1 MRQAKPQEIIFK
13 ANQVLHQLIFD
24 LVEKVNLG
32 GHLYPLINKAK
43 KIKAS
48 FILGKYSLNFSILL
62 RFIYTWINKTL
73 KLDWCN
79 TCRMLIVGV
88 ISWCKGSFMPCIL
101 PSNTLKLYTQ
111 KHHKYIIYS
120 IFNDFIEIYSFTTN
134 NFLFI
139 MLKKYF
145 RIVPTR
151 LPKYIQ
157 NIKTDIECFSCWSRT
172 TTMWGQVFY

>member
-73 KLDWCN
+73 KLEWCK

-88 ISWCKGSFMPCIL
+88 ISWCKGSFMSLML

-111 KHHKYIIYS
+111 KHHKYITYS
-120 IFNDFIEIYSFTTN
+120 IFNDFIEIYSFPTN

-139 MLKKYF
+139 MLEKYF

-157 NIKTDIECFSCWSRT
+157 NIKTHIECFSCWSRT
-172 TTMWGQVFY
+172 TNMWSEAFY

>member
-1 MRQAKPQEIIFK
+1 MRQSKPQEIIFK

-73 KLDWCN
+73 KLD
-79 TCRMLIVGV
+79 
-88 ISWCKGSFMPCIL
+88 
-101 PSNTLKLYTQ
+101 
-111 KHHKYIIYS
+111 
-120 IFNDFIEIYSFTTN
+120 
-134 NFLFI
+134 
-139 MLKKYF
+139 
-145 RIVPTR
+145 
-151 LPKYIQ
+151 
-157 NIKTDIECFSCWSRT
+157 
-172 TTMWGQVFY
+172 